1 MALDGAWRTP
11 PRHPKRASER
21 KERHTHLLELRK
33 QGEEEEQDEEEQ
45 QEYEAMKSDT

>member
-1 MALDGAWRTP
+1 VALDGAWRTP

-21 KERHTHLLELRK
+21 KERHTHLELRK